1 MRSDGRMLTNE
12 TCCVCI
18 QSGLYVIENV
28 LWNAVPNFMRKL
40 DADVEELL
48 GVTLPSDLCV
58 VKFGSWMGGD
68 RGMFITIW

>member
-1 MRSDGRMLTNE
+1 M
-12 TCCVCI
+12 
-18 QSGLYVIENV
+18 IENV

-68 RGMFITIW
+68 RGMFITI